1 MDTGRVPCLLRAM
14 TELRRA
20 FPSILVVAML
30 VATALTLWAVG
41 RSLICP
47 CGTVAI
53 WYSPGDPGPSSQSLL
68 DWYTPSH
75 LIHGILFY
83 TALWWVAREM
93 PLRWRLVIAM
103 AVECGWEIVEN
114 TPWVIERYRNAT
126 VSVDYNGDSVINS
139 TFDILAMLLGFALAR
154 RLPVWASVAIVIGFE
169 LLTTWLI
176 RDGLALNILMLF
188 WPLQSVLDWQA
199 AL

>member
-1 MDTGRVPCLLRAM
+1 
-14 TELRRA
+14 
-20 FPSILVVAML
+20 ML